1 MSQLPHIAETLTLY
15 VFTMSSAASV
25 PSFSPGAL
33 SETDLAVLRVLVD
46 RSGKITS
53 RDDLNKLAGLSGSQ
67 RRCEA
72 VLVNLRKA
80 LGDGA
85 IVTIRRRGWMLDN
98 SVAAM
103 AMALINSL

>member
-1 MSQLPHIAETLTLY
+1 
-15 VFTMSSAASV
+15 MSSAASV
-25 PSFSPGAL
+25 PTSSTSGL
-33 SETDLAVLRVLVD
+33 SQTDIAVLRVLIA
-46 RSGKITS
+46 RSGRITN

-80 LGDGA
+80 LGDRA

-98 SVAAM
+98 SRVAA
-103 AMALINSL
+103 AVALINS